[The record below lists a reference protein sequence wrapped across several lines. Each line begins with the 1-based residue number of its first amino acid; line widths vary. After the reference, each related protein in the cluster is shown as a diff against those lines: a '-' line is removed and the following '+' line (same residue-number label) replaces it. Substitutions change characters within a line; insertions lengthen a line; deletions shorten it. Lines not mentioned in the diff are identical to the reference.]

1 MTESLQEKYMIG
13 NLVNPEK
20 YISNQI
26 EDAIRIKGIVLHDE
40 NFQKQIMKMANSIV
54 NAYQNGHL
62 LILCGNGGSAGDA
75 QHIAGEMT
83 ARFKMERKPLP
94 ALALNTNSSIVTAIG
109 NDYEYN
115 EIFRRQ
121 VEAFGKSGDVL
132 LAISTSGN
140 SESVIRAMQE
150 AKKQGMMVLSLLGK
164 NGGKCQTLADCA
176 FVVPSDDTARIQE
189 VHIMVGH
196 IICDIVEQILFSEPR

>member
-1 MTESLQEKYMIG
+1 MENIYQSEQLIT
-13 NLVNPEK
+13 
-20 YISNQI
+20 NQI
-26 EDAIRIKGIVLHDE
+26 EEAIRIKSTLLHSKEQQDMIV
-40 NFQKQIMKMANSIV
+40 KMIHCIV
-54 NAYQNGHL
+54 DAYRNNHI

-121 VEAFGKSGDVL
+121 VEAFGKQGDVL

-140 SESVIRAMQE
+140 SESVVRAMKE
-150 AKKQGMMVLSLLGK
+150 AKDQGMSVLALLGK
-164 NGGKCQTLADCA
+164 NGGKCLHLADLS
-176 FVVPSDDTARIQE
+176 FVVPSNNTARIQE

-196 IICDIVEQILFSEPR
+196 IICDMVEQELFHI

>member
-1 MTESLQEKYMIG
+1 MEKSIANNIFGESRHDLEHLIY
-13 NLVNPEK
+13 
-20 YISNQI
+20 NQI
-26 EDAIRIKGIVLHDE
+26 EDAIRIKSILLHDTAQ
-40 NFQKQIMKMANSIV
+40 QKQIEKMACCII
-54 NAYQNGHL
+54 NAYQNNHL

-83 ARFKMERKPLP
+83 ARFKMERRPLP

-109 NDYEYN
+109 NDYEYD
-115 EIFRRQ
+115 EIFKRQ
-121 VEAFGKSGDVL
+121 VEAFGNRGDVL

-140 SESVIRAMQE
+140 SESIIRAMSE
-150 AKKQGMMVLSLLGK
+150 AKKQGMVVLALLGK
-164 NGGKCQTLADCA
+164 GGGKCFSLADEA

-196 IICDIVEQILFSEPR
+196 IICDVVERILFE